1 MRPGSRIARSVR
13 RPSALPAV
21 ALALTIGLA
30 LGGCGLV
37 GSSPKPQP
45 TSTTS
50 SALDSLVPRYPAT
63 LTAAIAKKNTV
74 RTADAIQGLIATP
87 TIVHVD
93 DQSKLVAATTSTGA
107 FYGVERAITT
117 TTGFDVILQA
127 QAMEKLLVEAGWVS
141 RNSTSST
148 AGYSVALTTV
158 STAGASVLL
167 LQADETPGSPPAIL
181 IELES
186 PDLPK
191 K

>member
-1 MRPGSRIARSVR
+1 VLRP
-13 RPSALPAV
+13 P
-21 ALALTIGLA
+21 ALAAIALVLTLGLA
-30 LGGCGLV
+30 LGGCNLV
-37 GSSPKPQP
+37 GSAGQPKP
-45 TSTTS
+45 TNTAA
-50 SALDSLVPRYPAT
+50 SALDTLVPSYPAT
-63 LTAAIAKKNTV
+63 LTAAVAKKNTV
-74 RTADAIQGLIATP
+74 RAADAIQGLIATP

-93 DQSKLVAATTSTGA
+93 DQSKLVAATTSAGS

-127 QAMEKLLVEAGWVS
+127 QAMEKLLVQAGWMS

-148 AGYSVALTTV
+148 AGYSVALTVAT
-158 STAGASVLL
+158 TAGASVLL
-167 LQADETPGSPPAIL
+167 LQADEAPGSPPAIL